1 METKDLQKTA
11 DTLVANGGMSV
22 GRRVDYTGK
31 TLRERNTAVLK
42 KACRE
47 NEVVKTLRESI
58 KRKFGIDVFDAKQFP
73 ILEGNFSWKKLQQKL
88 ELMESDSSTS
98 FTQFLRAGIQN
109 ITMSMY
115 ESVDTSYEDWVTVVA
130 SSRDTELYA
139 PNHGVSF
146 PRQVGEQM
154 PYPETTAAA
163 LDIKLK
169 NYKYGLMYALT
180 HELLEDDQTGS
191 FARQSAMIGEY
202 LKLLVEI
209 LCYGK
214 LASVPGMQYLDLQI
228 PVSETKPSYEAN
240 YPWTSS
246 AAPFRGGGFNK
257 PVSYGALNQTNI
269 QNGII
274 ALMNQKNLQGIKM
287 QVKPTRLLISPQTS
301 FDAAVLIHSSYY
313 PSGAAAAGSTG
324 GAFAINPLKSILDI
338 TVSRYVADNTGS
350 FDGSSK
356 AWYIVDDT
364 KPWFIHQVREA
375 VAVVQEN
382 PQAGRSFELDVMRFK
397 GRSRQNADFI
407 DPRFAWQGNDGSV

>member
-1 METKDLQKTA
+1 MEQSDIQKLAETIQG
-11 DTLVANGGMSV
+11 TTGSV
-22 GRRVDYTGK
+22 NGRRSA
-31 TLRERNTAVLK
+31 LREKNEKVMAKRLH
-42 KACRE
+42 E
-47 NEVVKTLRESI
+47 NEEVKALKEYMQ
-58 KRKFGIDVFDAKQFP
+58 RKFKLDI
-73 ILEGNFSWKKLQQKL
+73 FSKEFREKVETMNWRKL
-88 ELMESDSSTS
+88 ERKLAEADSSSS
-98 FTQFLRAGIQN
+98 FVQFLRAGIQALTN
-109 ITMSMY
+109 NMY
-115 ESVDTSYEDWVTVVA
+115 EVVQTSWEDWATSVS

-146 PRQVGEQM
+146 PRQVGEQT
-154 PYPETTAAA
+154 PYPQVGVAA

-169 NYKYGLMYALT
+169 NYKYGNMYVLT
-180 HELLEDDQTGS
+180 QELLDDDQTGS
-191 FARQSAMIGEY
+191 FARQAGLLGEY
-202 LKLLVEI
+202 MKLLVEVGV
-209 LCYGK
+209 YGK
-214 LASVPGMQYLDLQI
+214 LASVANMQYIDFQI

-257 PVSYGALNQTNI
+257 PTSYGALNQTNI

-287 QVKPTRLLISPQTS
+287 QVNPTRLLISPQNS

-313 PSGAAAAGSTG
+313 PSGAAAAGNTG

-338 TVSRYVADNTGS
+338 TVSRYMANYDGT
-350 FDGSSK
+350 FLGSSK

-364 KPWFIHQVREA
+364 KPWFIAQMREP

-382 PQAGRSFELDVMRFK
+382 PQAGQSFDLDVIRFK
-397 GRSRQNADFI
+397 ARSRQNWDFI